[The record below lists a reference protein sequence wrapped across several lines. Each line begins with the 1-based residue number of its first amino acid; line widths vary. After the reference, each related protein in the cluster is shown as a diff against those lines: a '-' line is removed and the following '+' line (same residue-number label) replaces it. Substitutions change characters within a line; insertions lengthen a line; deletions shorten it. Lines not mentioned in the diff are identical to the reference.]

1 MVKVEPTQIDVPM
14 SQPVIDTV
22 SMTIRSDTP
31 TKPLAAHAIQSHPAN
46 RNPSEWRIEPLEGD
60 NIRAVNNTSRDVFE
74 GSFEDFNKILRG

>member
-1 MVKVEPTQIDVPM
+1 MAKMEPIQIDVPAT
-14 SQPVIDTV
+14 QPVVDTV
-22 SMTIRSDTP
+22 SVTITP
-31 TKPLAAHAIQSHPAN
+31 ESPPAAAPVITQSHPAN

>member
-1 MVKVEPTQIDVPM
+1 MAKMEPTQIDVPM
-14 SQPVIDTV
+14 TQPVVDTV
-22 SMTIRSDTP
+22 SVTITP
-31 TKPLAAHAIQSHPAN
+31 QAPAPAAVQTHPAN